1 MENRKKVAA
10 AMAAVIN
17 YIKTG
22 EETAG
27 IYGEAVE
34 TGLPAS
40 LQSEPMKLWGIN
52 GRQTMMQTRNL
63 MQMRA
68 FHGARLR

>member
-10 AMAAVIN
+10 ALAAVMN

-27 IYGEAVE
+27 IHGEAVG
-34 TGLPAS
+34 TGLPVS

>member
-10 AMAAVIN
+10 AVAAVMN

-27 IYGEAVE
+27 IHGEAAV
-34 TGLPAS
+34 TGLPAA
-40 LQSEPMKLWGIN
+40 LPSEPMKLWGIN

-68 FHGARLR
+68 FHGTRLR